1 MWQPKSE
8 IRFHVNWITA
18 AKKSKLILNRNEY
31 ICIDLVP
38 LSYFLCLRWN
48 VNKRQQIKIGLI
60 LIENC
65 NHAWV
70 DKKIETGHVFV
81 SWTL

>member
-1 MWQPKSE
+1 M
-8 IRFHVNWITA
+8 
-18 AKKSKLILNRNEY
+18 
-31 ICIDLVP
+31 DLVP
-38 LSYFLCLRWN
+38 LSYFLCLSLKRKQKAT
-48 VNKRQQIKIGLI
+48 NKNRVV

-81 SWTL
+81 RWTQ